1 MKIFSK
7 FNDYYDSALGS
18 FIDSDVVFY
27 RKNET
32 ITIHVNDF
40 PESVLSH
47 IDMYDYSWSYHKRSL
62 YGNSVIHLIGLCGKW
77 YYYAWVDGVRKYV
90 TYDEIVENEKNNS
103 MFSYMNSKHDISNK
117 LRDLNIDPYFSNE
130 FFEKFGPIV
139 HLEHLDLSK
148 LKMHYAKSDDDR
160 RLRIEKMPCLKDHD
174 FSKVVDPYTALWEIE
189 HWYDSHAR
197 PDEAVVPVGDDITR
211 LQAYG
216 FDKKTSFRKAK
227 EK

>member
-47 IDMYDYSWSYHKRSL
+47 IYMYDYSWSYHKHSL
-62 YGNSVIHLIGLCGKW
+62 YGDSVIHLIGLCGKW
-77 YYYAWVDGVRKYV
+77 YYYVWIDGVRKYV
-90 TYDEIVENEKNNS
+90 TYDEIVENEQKNS

-117 LRDLNIDPYFSNE
+117 LRDLNIDPYFSKE

-160 RLRIEKMPCLKDHD
+160 RLRIEKMPCLKDHG

-197 PDEAVVPVGDDITR
+197 PDEVIVPVGDDITR

-216 FDKKTSFRKAK
+216 FDKKTSFRKGK